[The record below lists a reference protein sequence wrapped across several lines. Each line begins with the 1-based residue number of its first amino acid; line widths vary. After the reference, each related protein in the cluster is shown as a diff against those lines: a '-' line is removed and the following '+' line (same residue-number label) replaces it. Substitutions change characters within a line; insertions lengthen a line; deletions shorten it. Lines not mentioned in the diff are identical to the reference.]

1 MKVKN
6 DVYKTDSYENLRDM
20 MNKTT
25 EKFADKTAFVV
36 KTKKEDKINYRDVTF
51 KEFREDVDSLGTAL
65 ISLGLK
71 NSRVVVISPN
81 RYEWCVTYM
90 AVVNGVGVIV
100 PLDRSL
106 PENEMRGMLERSQAD
121 AIVFDKKYKETVR
134 ELKEN
139 CETINIKNYICMDD
153 EEDGEFLSYSKLLEK
168 GRKMLKKKSKEA
180 ETYLNAEI
188 DIDKMSI
195 LLFTSG
201 TTSLSKAVMLTHRN
215 LIEQI
220 PALRA
225 ILDAWPGD
233 VSLSFLP
240 LHHTFGSLGVWYIY
254 VAGATTVFC
263 DGLKHIQKNL
273 KEYGVT
279 VLVTVPLLIENM
291 YKKIMKTIEKEG
303 KLDTVNKGRKI
314 ANGLEKLHINVRRKL
329 FKDII
334 DALGGKLRI
343 FVVGAAALDKE
354 ISKAFNEFGILVCQG
369 YGLTE
374 TSPVVAA
381 EPDKYIKYGSVGFP
395 LRNLQVEIDE
405 PNEEGI
411 GEIKVKGPSVMLGY
425 YGMPEQTANVLKDG
439 WFYTGDLGY
448 FDKQGYLYIT
458 GRKKD
463 VIVLKNGKNI
473 YPDEIESLINK
484 LDYVSESL
492 VFGYPKENDLI
503 VTAKIVYNKEYIE
516 ENYKDINKEELQEMI
531 WKDIKQ
537 INSTVAGYQHVKKII
552 VTDEPLIK
560 TTTAKVKRF
569 IEIQKTIDEK
579 KCINE

>member
-1 MKVKN
+1 MKIKN
-6 DVYKTDSYENLRDM
+6 DVYKTDSYDNLRDM
-20 MNKTT
+20 INKTT
-25 EKFADKTAFVV
+25 EKFSDKTAFIV
-36 KTKKEDKINYRDVTF
+36 KTKNENKISYRDVTF
-51 KEFREDVDSLGTAL
+51 KEYKEDVNALGTAL

-71 NSRVVVISPN
+71 NARVVVISPN

-106 PENEMRGMLERSQAD
+106 PGNEMQGMLERSQAD
-121 AIVFDKKYKETVR
+121 AIIFDKKYKETIR
-134 ELKEN
+134 ELKNN

-168 GRKMLKKKSKEA
+168 GREMIKEKSKDA

-254 VAGATTVFC
+254 VSGATTVFC
-263 DGLKHIQKNL
+263 DGLKHIQENL

-291 YKKIMKTIEKEG
+291 YKKIMKTLEKEG
-303 KLDTVNKGRKI
+303 KIETVNKGRKI

-425 YGMPEQTANVLKDG
+425 YGMPKETANVLKNG

-484 LDYVSESL
+484 LEYVSETL
-492 VFGYPKENDLI
+492 VFGYPKEDDLI

-516 ENYKDINKEELQEMI
+516 ENYKDMTKEELQNMI
-531 WKDIKQ
+531 WTDIKQ

-552 VTDEPLIK
+552 ITDEPLIK

-569 IEIQKTIDEK
+569 LEIEKTIKESH
-579 KCINE
+579 

>member
-6 DVYKTDSYENLRDM
+6 NVYKTDSYENLRDM

-25 EKFADKTAFVV
+25 EKFADKTAFIV
-36 KTKKEDKINYRDVTF
+36 KTKKEDEISYRDVTF

-71 NSRVVVISPN
+71 NDRVVVISPN

-106 PENEMRGMLERSQAD
+106 PGNEMRGMLERSQAD
-121 AIVFDKKYKETVR
+121 AIIFDKKYKETVR
-134 ELKEN
+134 ELKNN

-168 GRKMLKKKSKEA
+168 GRKMVKEKSKDA

-188 DIDKMSI
+188 NIDKMSI

-225 ILDAWPGD
+225 VLDSWPGD

-240 LHHTFGSLGVWYIY
+240 LHHTFGSLGIWYIY
-254 VAGATTVFC
+254 VSGATTAFC
-263 DGLKHIQKNL
+263 DGLKHIQENL

-279 VLVTVPLLIENM
+279 VLVTVPLLVETM
-291 YKKIMKTIEKEG
+291 YKRVMKTVEKEG
-303 KLDTVNKGRKI
+303 KLDALNKGRKI

-329 FKDII
+329 FKDVIN
-334 DALGGKLRI
+334 ALGGRLRI
-343 FVVGAAALDKE
+343 FVVGAAPLDKE
-354 ISKAFNEFGILVCQG
+354 VSKAFNEFGILVCQG

-374 TSPVVAA
+374 TSPVVST
-381 EPDKYIKYGSVGFP
+381 EPDKYVKYGSVGFP

-425 YGMPEQTANVLKDG
+425 YGMPEETANVLKDG

-484 LDYVSESL
+484 LDYVSENL

-516 ENYKDINKEELQEMI
+516 ENYKDITKEELQDMI

-552 VTDEPLIK
+552 ITDEPLIK

-569 IEIQKTIDEK
+569 IEIEKTIKE
-579 KCINE
+579 NQ

>member
-263 DGLKHIQKNL
+263 DGLKHIQENL

-354 ISKAFNEFGILVCQG
+354 ISKVFNEFGILVCQG

-569 IEIQKTIDEK
+569 IEIQKTIDEN

>member
-1 MKVKN
+1 MKIKN
-6 DVYKTDSYENLRDM
+6 DVYKTDSYDNLRDM
-20 MNKTT
+20 INKTT
-25 EKFADKTAFVV
+25 EKFSDKTAFIV
-36 KTKKEDKINYRDVTF
+36 KTKNENKISYRDVTF
-51 KEFREDVDSLGTAL
+51 KEYKEDVNALGTAL

-71 NSRVVVISPN
+71 NARVVVISPN

-106 PENEMRGMLERSQAD
+106 PGNEMQGMLERSQAD
-121 AIVFDKKYKETVR
+121 AIIFDKKYKETIR
-134 ELKEN
+134 ELKNN

-168 GRKMLKKKSKEA
+168 GREMVKEKSKDA

-240 LHHTFGSLGVWYIY
+240 LHHTFGAVGIWYIY
-254 VAGATTVFC
+254 VSGATTVFC
-263 DGLKHIQKNL
+263 DGLKHIQENL

-334 DALGGKLRI
+334 NALGGKLRI

-405 PNEEGI
+405 PNEERI

-425 YGMPEQTANVLKDG
+425 YGMPEETANVLKNG

-484 LDYVSESL
+484 LEYVSETL
-492 VFGYPKENDLI
+492 VFGYPKEDDLI

-516 ENYKDINKEELQEMI
+516 ENYKDITKEELQNMI
-531 WKDIKQ
+531 WTDIKQ

-552 VTDEPLIK
+552 ITDEPLIK

-569 IEIQKTIDEK
+569 IEIQKTIDENK
-579 KCINE
+579 

>member
-1 MKVKN
+1 MKIKN
-6 DVYKTDSYENLRDM
+6 DVYKTDSYDNLRDM
-20 MNKTT
+20 INKTT
-25 EKFADKTAFVV
+25 EKFSDKTAFIV
-36 KTKKEDKINYRDVTF
+36 KTKNENKISYRDVTF
-51 KEFREDVDSLGTAL
+51 KEYKEDINALGTAL

-71 NSRVVVISPN
+71 SARVVVISPN

-106 PENEMRGMLERSQAD
+106 PGNEMQGMLERSQAD
-121 AIVFDKKYKETVR
+121 AIIFDKKYKETIR
-134 ELKEN
+134 ELKNN

-153 EEDGEFLSYSKLLEK
+153 EEDEEFLSYSKLLEK
-168 GRKMLKKKSKEA
+168 GREMIKEKSKDA

-254 VAGATTVFC
+254 VSGATTVFC
-263 DGLKHIQKNL
+263 DGLKHIQENL

-291 YKKIMKTIEKEG
+291 YKKIMKTLEKEG
-303 KLDTVNKGRKI
+303 KIETVNKGRKI

-425 YGMPEQTANVLKDG
+425 YGMPKETANVLKNG

-484 LDYVSESL
+484 LEYVSETL
-492 VFGYPKENDLI
+492 VFGYPKEDDLI

-516 ENYKDINKEELQEMI
+516 ENYKDITKEELQNMI
-531 WKDIKQ
+531 WTDIKQ

-552 VTDEPLIK
+552 ITDEPLIK

-569 IEIQKTIDEK
+569 LEIEKTIKE
-579 KCINE
+579 NS

>member
-1 MKVKN
+1 MKIKN
-6 DVYKTDSYENLRDM
+6 DVYKTDHYDNLRDM
-20 MNKTT
+20 INKTT
-25 EKFADKTAFVV
+25 EKFSDKTAFVV
-36 KTKKEDKINYRDVTF
+36 KRKKEDEVSYRDVTF
-51 KEFREDVDSLGTAL
+51 KEYKEDINALGTAL

-71 NSRVVVISPN
+71 NARVVVISPN

-106 PENEMRGMLERSQAD
+106 PRNEMQGMLERSQAD
-121 AIVFDKKYKETVR
+121 AIIFDKKYKETIR
-134 ELKEN
+134 ELKNN

-168 GRKMLKKKSKEA
+168 GREMIKEKSKDA

-225 ILDAWPGD
+225 ILDAWTGD

-263 DGLKHIQKNL
+263 DGLKHIQENL

-291 YKKIMKTIEKEG
+291 YKKIMKTLEKEG
-303 KLDTVNKGRKI
+303 KIDTVNKGRKI

-381 EPDKYIKYGSVGFP
+381 EPDKHIKYGSVGFP
-395 LRNLQVEIDE
+395 LRNLQVEINE

-425 YGMPEQTANVLKDG
+425 YGMPEETANVLKNG

-484 LDYVSESL
+484 LEYVSETL
-492 VFGYPKENDLI
+492 VFGYPKEDDLI
-503 VTAKIVYNKEYIE
+503 VTAKIVYNKDYIE
-516 ENYKDINKEELQEMI
+516 ENYKAMTKEDLQNMI
-531 WKDIKQ
+531 WTDIKQ

-552 VTDEPLIK
+552 ITEEPLIK

-569 IEIQKTIDEK
+569 IEIKKTIDENK
-579 KCINE
+579 YKI

>member
-1 MKVKN
+1 MKTKN
-6 DVYKTDSYENLRDM
+6 DVYKTDHYDNLRDM
-20 MNKTT
+20 INKTT
-25 EKFADKTAFVV
+25 EKFSDKTAFVV
-36 KTKKEDKINYRDVTF
+36 KRKKEGEVSYRDVTF
-51 KEFREDVDSLGTAL
+51 KEYKEDINALGTAL

-71 NSRVVVISPN
+71 NARVVVISPN

-106 PENEMRGMLERSQAD
+106 PGNEMQGMLERSQAD
-121 AIVFDKKYKETVR
+121 AIIFDKKYKETIR
-134 ELKEN
+134 ELKNN

-168 GRKMLKKKSKEA
+168 GREMIKEKSKDA

-263 DGLKHIQKNL
+263 DGLKHIQENL

-291 YKKIMKTIEKEG
+291 YKKIMKTLEKEG
-303 KLDTVNKGRKI
+303 KIDTVNKGRKI

-381 EPDKYIKYGSVGFP
+381 EPDKHIKYGSVGFP
-395 LRNLQVEIDE
+395 LRNLQVEINE

-425 YGMPEQTANVLKDG
+425 YGMPEETANVLKDG

-484 LDYVSESL
+484 LEYVSETL
-492 VFGYPKENDLI
+492 VFGYPKEDDLI
-503 VTAKIVYNKEYIE
+503 VTAKIVYNKDYIE
-516 ENYKDINKEELQEMI
+516 ENYKDMTKEDLQNMI
-531 WKDIKQ
+531 WTDIKQ

-552 VTDEPLIK
+552 ITNEPLIK

-569 IEIQKTIDEK
+569 IEIKKTIDENK
-579 KCINE
+579 

>member
-6 DVYKTDSYENLRDM
+6 DIYKTDHFDDLRDM
-20 MNKTT
+20 INKTT
-25 EKFADKTAFVV
+25 EKFPNNTAFIV
-36 KTKKEDKINYRDVTF
+36 KTKNGEDISYRDVTF
-51 KEFREDVDSLGTAL
+51 TEYKEDINALGTGL
-65 ISLGLK
+65 FSLGLK
-71 NSRVVVISPN
+71 NNARVVVISPN

-90 AVVNGVGVIV
+90 AVVNGAGVIV

-106 PENEMRGMLERSQAD
+106 PENEMQGMLERSQAD
-121 AIVFDKKYKETVR
+121 AIVFDKKYKETIR
-134 ELKEN
+134 ELKNN
-139 CETINIKNYICMDD
+139 CETINIKKYICMDD
-153 EEDGEFLSYSKLLEK
+153 EEDGEFLSYSRLLEK
-168 GRKMLKKKSKEA
+168 GRGMIKENVNDA
-180 ETYLNAEI
+180 NEYLNVEI
-188 DIDKMSI
+188 NADKMSI

-215 LIEQI
+215 IAEHI

-225 ILDAWPGD
+225 ILDSWPGD

-240 LHHTFGSLGVWYIY
+240 LHHTFGSLAIWYIY
-254 VAGATTVFC
+254 VSGATTVFC
-263 DGLKHIQKNL
+263 DGLKHIQENL

-279 VLVTVPLLIENM
+279 VLVTVPLVVEAM
-291 YKKIMKTIEKEG
+291 YKRIMKTVEKEG
-303 KLDTVNKGRKI
+303 KLETLQKGRKI
-314 ANGLEKLHINVRRKL
+314 ANALSKVHINVRRKL

-354 ISKAFNEFGILVCQG
+354 VSKAFNEFGILVCQG

-374 TSPVVAA
+374 TSPVVSS
-381 EPDKYIKYGSVGFP
+381 EPDKYVKYGSVGFP

-425 YGMPEQTANVLKDG
+425 YGMPKETANVLKDG

-448 FDKQGYLYIT
+448 FDKQGYLYIA

-484 LDYVSESL
+484 FEYVLESL
-492 VFGYPKENDLI
+492 VFGYPKNNDLV
-503 VTAKIVYNKEYIE
+503 VTAKIVYNKDYIE
-516 ENYKDINKEELQEMI
+516 ENYKDMTKEALEEMI
-531 WKDIKQ
+531 WKDIKEM
-537 INSTVAGYQHVKKII
+537 NATVASYQHVKKII
-552 VTDEPLIK
+552 VTDQPMIK
-560 TTTAKVKRF
+560 TTTAKIKRF
-569 IEIQKTIDEK
+569 VEIQKTIEENK
-579 KCINE
+579 

>member
-25 EKFADKTAFVV
+25 EKFADKTAFIV
-36 KTKKEDKINYRDVTF
+36 KTKKEDEISYRDVTF

-71 NSRVVVISPN
+71 NARVVVISPN

-106 PENEMRGMLERSQAD
+106 PGNEMRGMLERSQAD
-121 AIVFDKKYKETVR
+121 AIIFDKKYKETVR
-134 ELKEN
+134 ELKNN

-168 GRKMLKKKSKEA
+168 GRKMVKEKSKDA

-225 ILDAWPGD
+225 VLDSWPGD

-240 LHHTFGSLGVWYIY
+240 LHHTFGSLGIWYIY
-254 VAGATTVFC
+254 VSGATTAFC
-263 DGLKHIQKNL
+263 DGLKHIQENL

-279 VLVTVPLLIENM
+279 VLVTVPLLVETM
-291 YKKIMKTIEKEG
+291 YKRVMKTVEKEG
-303 KLDTVNKGRKI
+303 KLDALNKGRKI

-329 FKDII
+329 FKDVIN
-334 DALGGKLRI
+334 ALGGKLRI
-343 FVVGAAALDKE
+343 FVVGAAPLDKE
-354 ISKAFNEFGILVCQG
+354 VSKAFNEFGILVCQG

-374 TSPVVAA
+374 TSPVVAT
-381 EPDKYIKYGSVGFP
+381 EPDKYVKYGSVGFP

-425 YGMPEQTANVLKDG
+425 YGMPEETANVLKDG

-484 LDYVSESL
+484 LDYVSENL

-516 ENYKDINKEELQEMI
+516 ENYKDITKEELQDMI

-552 VTDEPLIK
+552 ITDEPLIK

-569 IEIQKTIDEK
+569 IEIEKTIKE
-579 KCINE
+579 NQ

>member
-1 MKVKN
+1 MKIKN
-6 DVYKTDSYENLRDM
+6 DVYKTDSYDNLRDM
-20 MNKTT
+20 INKTT
-25 EKFADKTAFVV
+25 EKFSHKTAFIV
-36 KTKKEDKINYRDVTF
+36 KTKNENKINYRDVTF
-51 KEFREDVDSLGTAL
+51 KEYKEDVNALGTAL

-71 NSRVVVISPN
+71 NARVVVISPN

-106 PENEMRGMLERSQAD
+106 PGNEMQGMLERSQAD
-121 AIVFDKKYKETVR
+121 AIIFDKKYKETIR
-134 ELKEN
+134 ELKNN
-139 CETINIKNYICMDD
+139 CDTINIKNYICMDD

-168 GRKMLKKKSKEA
+168 GREMVKEKSKDA

-240 LHHTFGSLGVWYIY
+240 LHHTFGAVGIWYIY
-254 VAGATTVFC
+254 VSGATTVFC
-263 DGLKHIQKNL
+263 DGLKHIQENL

-291 YKKIMKTIEKEG
+291 YKKIMKTLEKEG
-303 KLDTVNKGRKI
+303 KIETVNKGRKI

-425 YGMPEQTANVLKDG
+425 YGMPKETANVLKNG

-484 LDYVSESL
+484 LEYVSETL
-492 VFGYPKENDLI
+492 VFGYPKEDDLI
-503 VTAKIVYNKEYIE
+503 VTAKIVYNKDYIE
-516 ENYKDINKEELQEMI
+516 ENYKDMTKEELQNMI
-531 WKDIKQ
+531 WTDIKQ

-552 VTDEPLIK
+552 ITDEPLIK

-569 IEIQKTIDEK
+569 LEIEKTIKESH
-579 KCINE
+579 

>member
-1 MKVKN
+1 MKIKN
-6 DVYKTDSYENLRDM
+6 DVYKTDHYDNLRDM
-20 MNKTT
+20 INKTT
-25 EKFADKTAFVV
+25 EKFSDKTAFVV
-36 KTKKEDKINYRDVTF
+36 KRKKEDEVSYRDVTF
-51 KEFREDVDSLGTAL
+51 KEYKEDINALGTAL

-71 NSRVVVISPN
+71 NARVVVISPN

-106 PENEMRGMLERSQAD
+106 PRNEMQGMLERSQAD
-121 AIVFDKKYKETVR
+121 AIIFDKKYKETIR
-134 ELKEN
+134 ELKNN

-153 EEDGEFLSYSKLLEK
+153 EEDEEFLSYSKLLEK
-168 GRKMLKKKSKEA
+168 GREMIKEKSKDA

-225 ILDAWPGD
+225 ILDAWTGD

-263 DGLKHIQKNL
+263 DGLKHIQENL

-291 YKKIMKTIEKEG
+291 YKKIMKTLEKEG
-303 KLDTVNKGRKI
+303 KIDTVNKGRKI

-381 EPDKYIKYGSVGFP
+381 EPDKHIKYGSVGFP
-395 LRNLQVEIDE
+395 LRNLQVEINE

-425 YGMPEQTANVLKDG
+425 YGMPEETANVLKNG

-484 LDYVSESL
+484 LEYVSETL
-492 VFGYPKENDLI
+492 VFGYPKEDDLI
-503 VTAKIVYNKEYIE
+503 VTAKIVYNKDYIE
-516 ENYKDINKEELQEMI
+516 ENYKAMTKEDLQNMI
-531 WKDIKQ
+531 WTDIKQ

-552 VTDEPLIK
+552 ITEEPLIK

-569 IEIQKTIDEK
+569 IEIKKTIDENK
-579 KCINE
+579 

>member
-1 MKVKN
+1 MKIKN
-6 DVYKTDSYENLRDM
+6 DVYKTDSYDNLRDM
-20 MNKTT
+20 INKTT
-25 EKFADKTAFVV
+25 EKFSDKTAFIV
-36 KTKKEDKINYRDVTF
+36 KTKNENKISYRDVTF
-51 KEFREDVDSLGTAL
+51 KEYKEDINALGTAL

-71 NSRVVVISPN
+71 NARVVVISPN

-106 PENEMRGMLERSQAD
+106 PGNEMQGMLERSQAD
-121 AIVFDKKYKETVR
+121 AIIFDKKYKETIR
-134 ELKEN
+134 ELKNN

-153 EEDGEFLSYSKLLEK
+153 EENGEFLSYSKLLEK
-168 GRKMLKKKSKEA
+168 GREMIKEKSKDA

-254 VAGATTVFC
+254 VSGATTVFC
-263 DGLKHIQKNL
+263 DGLKHIQENL

-291 YKKIMKTIEKEG
+291 YKKIMKTLEKEG
-303 KLDTVNKGRKI
+303 KIETVNKGRKI

-343 FVVGAAALDKE
+343 FVIGAAALDKE

-395 LRNLQVEIDE
+395 LRNLQVEIDQ

-425 YGMPEQTANVLKDG
+425 YGMPKETANVLKNG

-484 LDYVSESL
+484 LEYVSETL
-492 VFGYPKENDLI
+492 VFGYPKEDDLI
-503 VTAKIVYNKEYIE
+503 VTAKIVYNKDYIE
-516 ENYKDINKEELQEMI
+516 ENYKDMTKEELQNMI
-531 WKDIKQ
+531 WTDIKQ

-552 VTDEPLIK
+552 ITDEPLIK

-569 IEIQKTIDEK
+569 LEIEKTIKESH
-579 KCINE
+579 

>member
-6 DVYKTDSYENLRDM
+6 NVYKTDHYDNLRDM

-25 EKFADKTAFVV
+25 EKFSDKTAFIV
-36 KTKKEDKINYRDVTF
+36 KIKNEDEVSYRNVTFTEFKEDVNA
-51 KEFREDVDSLGTAL
+51 LGTAL
-65 ISLGLK
+65 ISMGLK
-71 NSRVVVISPN
+71 KSRVIVISPN

-90 AVVNGVGVIV
+90 AVVNGVGIIV

-106 PENEMRGMLERSQAD
+106 PGNEMQGMLERSQAD
-121 AIVFDKKYKETVR
+121 AIIFDKKYKDTIR
-134 ELKEN
+134 ELKNN
-139 CETINIKNYICMDD
+139 CETINIKHYICMDD
-153 EEDGEFLSYSKLLEK
+153 EEDGEFLSYSKLLDK
-168 GRKMLKKKSKEA
+168 GKKLVKEDSKEA
-180 ETYLNAEI
+180 KEYLNAEI
-188 DIDKMSI
+188 DPDKMSI

-215 LIEQI
+215 LSEQI

-225 ILDAWPGD
+225 VLDSWPGD

-240 LHHTFGSLGVWYIY
+240 LHHTFGALGIWYIY
-254 VAGATTVFC
+254 VSGATTAFC
-263 DGLKHIQKNL
+263 DGLKHIQENM
-273 KEYGVT
+273 KEYGVS
-279 VLVTVPLLIENM
+279 VLVTVPLLVENM
-291 YKKIMKTIEKEG
+291 YNKVMKTVEKEG
-303 KLDTVNKGRKI
+303 KLEAVKKGRKI
-314 ANGLEKLHINVRRKL
+314 ANFLGKLHIDIRRKL

-343 FVVGAAALDKE
+343 FVVGAAPLDKDVA
-354 ISKAFNEFGILVCQG
+354 KGFNELGILVCQG

-374 TSPVVAA
+374 TSPVVAT
-381 EPDKYIKYGSVGFP
+381 EPDKYGRNGSVGFP
-395 LRNLQVEIDE
+395 LRNLEVEINE

-425 YGMPEQTANVLKDG
+425 YGMPEETANVLKDG

-473 YPDEIESLINK
+473 YPEELELLINK
-484 LDYVSESL
+484 LDYVSECL
-492 VFGYPKENDLI
+492 VFGYPKDDDLI

-516 ENYKDINKEELQEMI
+516 ENYKDLTKDELQNMI
-531 WKDIKQ
+531 WNDIKE

-552 VTDEPLIK
+552 ITDQPLVK

-569 IEIQKTIDEK
+569 VEIEKTLKE
-579 KCINE
+579 N

>member
-1 MKVKN
+1 MKIKN
-6 DVYKTDSYENLRDM
+6 DVYKTDSYDNLRDM
-20 MNKTT
+20 INKTT
-25 EKFADKTAFVV
+25 EKFSDKTAFIV
-36 KTKKEDKINYRDVTF
+36 KTKNENKISYRDVTF
-51 KEFREDVDSLGTAL
+51 KEYKEDVNALGTAL

-71 NSRVVVISPN
+71 NARVVVISPN

-106 PENEMRGMLERSQAD
+106 PGNEMQGMLERSQAD
-121 AIVFDKKYKETVR
+121 AIIFDKKYKETIR
-134 ELKEN
+134 ELKNN

-168 GRKMLKKKSKEA
+168 GREMVKEKSKDA

-254 VAGATTVFC
+254 VSGATTVFC
-263 DGLKHIQKNL
+263 DGLKHIQDNL

-291 YKKIMKTIEKEG
+291 YKKIMKTLEKEG
-303 KLDTVNKGRKI
+303 KIETVNKGRKI
-314 ANGLEKLHINVRRKL
+314 ANGLEKIHINVRRKL

-425 YGMPEQTANVLKDG
+425 YGMPKETANVLKNG

-484 LDYVSESL
+484 LEYVSETL
-492 VFGYPKENDLI
+492 VFGYPKEDDLI

-516 ENYKDINKEELQEMI
+516 ENYKDMTKEELQNMI
-531 WKDIKQ
+531 WTDIKQ

-552 VTDEPLIK
+552 ITDEPLIK

-569 IEIQKTIDEK
+569 LEIEKTIKESH
-579 KCINE
+579 

>member
-1 MKVKN
+1 MKIKN
-6 DVYKTDSYENLRDM
+6 DVYKTDHYDNLRDM

-25 EKFADKTAFVV
+25 EKFSDKTAFIV
-36 KTKKEDKINYRDVTF
+36 KTKKEEKINYRNVTF

-71 NSRVVVISPN
+71 NARVVVISPN

-106 PENEMRGMLERSQAD
+106 PGNEMQGMLERSQAD
-121 AIVFDKKYKETVR
+121 AIIFDKKYKETIR
-134 ELKEN
+134 ELKNN

-168 GRKMLKKKSKEA
+168 GREMIKEKSKNA

-263 DGLKHIQKNL
+263 DGLKHIQENL

-291 YKKIMKTIEKEG
+291 YKKIMKTLEKEG
-303 KLDTVNKGRKI
+303 KIDTVNKGRKI

-381 EPDKYIKYGSVGFP
+381 EPDKHIKYGSVGFP
-395 LRNLQVEIDE
+395 LRNLQVEINE

-425 YGMPEQTANVLKDG
+425 YGMPEETANVLKDG

-484 LDYVSESL
+484 LEYVSETL
-492 VFGYPKENDLI
+492 VFGYPKEDDLI
-503 VTAKIVYNKEYIE
+503 VTAKIVYNKDYIE
-516 ENYKDINKEELQEMI
+516 ENYKDMTKEDLQNMI
-531 WKDIKQ
+531 WTDIKQ

-552 VTDEPLIK
+552 ITNEPLIK

-569 IEIQKTIDEK
+569 IEIKKTIDENK
-579 KCINE
+579 